1 MIYLIRSIETDVDT
15 KEVYDIVKIG
25 YTKRVEGKMI
35 KCYKILNKKIEYK
48 D

>member
-25 YTKRVEGKMI
+25 YTKDE
-35 KCYKILNKKIEYK
+35 NSKKRR
-48 D
+48 